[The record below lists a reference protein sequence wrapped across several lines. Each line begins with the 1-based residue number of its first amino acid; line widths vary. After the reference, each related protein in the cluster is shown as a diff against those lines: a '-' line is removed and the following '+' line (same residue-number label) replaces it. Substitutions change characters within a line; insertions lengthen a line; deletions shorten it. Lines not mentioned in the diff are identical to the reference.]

1 MIDPWLSA
9 LATAAQFLT
18 RLPISG
24 GASADPSRFDA
35 DMPRALILLPL
46 VGGLIGGTTALALWL
61 ASQFWP
67 VPLAVLLALAMEAR
81 LTGALHE
88 DAVADF
94 CDAFGGGHTSDDV
107 LRILKDS
114 RIGSYGMIGL
124 AFALALRAGA
134 LMMAGG
140 TSRTAL
146 ALVASG
152 AAGRLLI
159 LFAMAWIPPVQ
170 GRSGLGTRFG
180 SAGGGRVAAA
190 GTAVAA
196 PILGY
201 AAVMA
206 PWATGVSVLSGAVFL
221 IWFRALL
228 LRRIGG
234 ATGDCLGFAG
244 YAGILLVTLPFAA
257 RT

>member
-1 MIDPWLSA
+1 MIERWLSA

-18 RLPISG
+18 RLPIPG

-46 VGGLIGGTTALALWL
+46 VGGLIGGTTALVLWL
-61 ASQFWP
+61 ASRFWP
-67 VPLAVLLALAMEAR
+67 VPLAVLLALAIEAL

-94 CDAFGGGHTSDDV
+94 CDAFGGGRTGDDV

-114 RIGSYGMIGL
+114 RIGSYGLLGL
-124 AFALALRAGA
+124 TFALALRAEA
-134 LMMAGG
+134 LIIVGETGRAG
-140 TSRTAL
+140 L

-152 AAGRLLI
+152 VAGRLLI
-159 LFAMAWIPPVQ
+159 LFAMALIPPVQ
-170 GRSGLGTRFG
+170 GRAGLGTRVG

-190 GTAVAA
+190 GTVVAA

-201 AAVMA
+201 AAVVTPGA
-206 PWATGVSVLSGAVFL
+206 ACVGLLSGAVFL
-221 IWFRALL
+221 AWFRALV

-234 ATGDCLGFAG
+234 VTGDCLGFAG
-244 YAGILLVTLPFAA
+244 YAGILLATLPFAA